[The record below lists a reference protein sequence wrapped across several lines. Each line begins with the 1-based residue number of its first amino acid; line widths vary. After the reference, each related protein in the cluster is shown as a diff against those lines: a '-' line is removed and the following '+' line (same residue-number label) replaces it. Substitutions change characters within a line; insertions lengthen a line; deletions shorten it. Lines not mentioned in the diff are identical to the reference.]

1 MVDPT
6 ANQASP
12 TPMDTLREYL
22 SATKPTKI
30 APRNAPSSSMA
41 VIILE
46 RKRSARN
53 WRLFRNLSGSPL
65 VEPG

>member
-6 ANQASP
+6 ANHANP
-12 TPMDTLREYL
+12 TPMETLREYL
-22 SATKPTKI
+22 SATKPTKM

-46 RKRSARN
+46 RQ
-53 WRLFRNLSGSPL
+53 
-65 VEPG
+65 